1 MRVLIVEDSESLC
14 RSLRR
19 ALKHAGYAVDTAG
32 DGEEGL
38 ATAELNDYDVIVLDI
53 MLPRLDGL
61 AVLRRLRAAGK
72 KNHILLLTARDTVA
86 DRVEGLRQ
94 GADDYLVK
102 PFALEE
108 LLARVAAL
116 CRRAY
121 HTQTG
126 ALRIGGL
133 EIDLAA
139 RRLRRNGVDT
149 ELTAR
154 EWRLLEYLALRR
166 GQVVPRAEIEAHI
179 YDELVEPMSNV
190 VDAAVYGLRRKVGA
204 SLIGTRR
211 GLGYVLEAEAT

>member
-1 MRVLIVEDSESLC
+1 MRVLVVEDSESLR

-19 ALKHAGYAVDTAG
+19 ALKHAGYAVDVAG

-38 ATAELNDYDVIVLDI
+38 AAADLNDYDVLVLDI
-53 MLPRLDGL
+53 LLPKLDGL
-61 AVLRRLRAAGK
+61 ALLRRLRAAGQDT
-72 KNHILLLTARDTVA
+72 HVLLLTARDTVA

-121 HTQTG
+121 HTKTG
-126 ALRIGGL
+126 ALRLGPL
-133 EIDLAA
+133 ELDLAA
-139 RRLRRNGVDT
+139 RQLRRDGAAVD
-149 ELTAR
+149 LTAR

-190 VDAAVYGLRRKVGA
+190 VDAAVYSLRRKIGA
-204 SLIGTRR
+204 DLIRTRR
-211 GLGYVLEAEAT
+211 GLGYVLDAGKQ